1 MASVARPRHYLRL
14 GGAQTVGSMQMAE
27 SGECSR
33 RSLQL
38 VGGIAPEGEEQGAAL
53 LLRTSEEQWFEQHA
67 QLSERP
73 PVIAVVVAV
82 CLLSVGLPML
92 AQSGA
97 APVGSPYPRWLC
109 RERRVSQ
116 LTENLHVRSAG
127 MSLRKREDL
136 DAGGWALV

>member
-1 MASVARPRHYLRL
+1 
-14 GGAQTVGSMQMAE
+14 MQMAE
-27 SGECSR
+27 SGECSK

-38 VGGIAPEGEEQGAAL
+38 VRGIAPEVEEQGAAL
-53 LLRTSEEQWFEQHA
+53 LLTTLEEQCFEQLA

-73 PVIAVVVAV
+73 LVIAVVVAV

-92 AQSGA
+92 AQIDA
-97 APVGSPYPRWLC
+97 APVRSQYPRWHC

-116 LTENLHVRSAG
+116 LTENWHVRSAG
-127 MSLRKREDL
+127 MSLRKREGL